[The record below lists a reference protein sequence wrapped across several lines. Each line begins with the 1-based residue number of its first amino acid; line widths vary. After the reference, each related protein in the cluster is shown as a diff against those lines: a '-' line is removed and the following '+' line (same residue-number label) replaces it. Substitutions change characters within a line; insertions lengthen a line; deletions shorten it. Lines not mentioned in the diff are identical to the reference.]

1 MSGLKIEPDDFV
13 KKEARGLQNADLG
26 EVQSFEKGLIVTK
39 KGLVKGHTYYFP
51 KVLVDRF
58 DGKTLYLRVAE
69 ADLEKYEKN

>member
-26 EVQSFEKGLIVTK
+26 EVQSFEEGLIVTK
-39 KGLVKGHTYYFP
+39 KGLGHTYYFP
-51 KVLVDRF
+51 KVLMDRF
-58 DGKTLYLRVAE
+58 DGKTLFLRVAE